1 MPHHLPRFAKFNV
14 PVRNCFRDSNVVDKG
29 GAAWPLVQT
38 RKKSNH
44 VSVHQRYLDC
54 CDALGIPGVWEAVE
68 QMIAVDYLII
78 NEDWHQNKFGVIHN
92 ADMLEYLGKV
102 PIYDS
107 GMSPQ
112 FDKPTAMFGSGRVT
126 CKLFKN
132 SHEERITLVSSFD
145 WLDLQVGRNRR

>member
-1 MPHHLPRFAKFNV
+1 
-14 PVRNCFRDSNVVDKG
+14 
-29 GAAWPLVQT
+29 
-38 RKKSNH
+38 
-44 VSVHQRYLDC
+44 
-54 CDALGIPGVWEAVE
+54 
-68 QMIAVDYLII
+68 MIAVDYLII

-107 GMSPQ
+107 GMSLQ
-112 FDKPTAMFGSGRVT
+112 FDKPTAMFGSGQVT

-132 SHEERITLVSSFD
+132 SHEEQITLVSSFD